1 MRSFRDMNPYVVGIV
16 SVLLLGALTGAAFG
30 VGLLHLL
37 ENTYDL
43 RAEFNDASGLRTGD
57 SVRVA
62 GVKVGRVTEIKADH
76 QNGRVVVDFVVNHG
90 THLGTDTRAD
100 IALETLLGAKYIRL
114 TSKPAQPYLEDLPKN
129 DQRRTIPVDRTTTP
143 FDVFALTRTATQNIK
158 ELNTSELNK
167 LINDFADITQG
178 KQQSVADLVQ
188 GLDKVST
195 AIASR
200 DAELSQ
206 LLDRADTLSTTLAE
220 KDQTLVA
227 LIDQSKKILDLLA
240 NRRDELARALGAGSD
255 AVTQLATIIGDHE
268 VQLDRI
274 LSTIHPALD
283 VVAANQQN
291 IDTMLAWLG
300 PGLYNQSLAG
310 SHGPWAD
317 VFIRSLGPDVIS
329 VLCHALVPEA
339 TTCPP

>member
-1 MRSFRDMNPYVVGIV
+1 MNPYVVGIV

-30 VGLLHLL
+30 VGLFHLL
-37 ENTYDL
+37 EHTYDL
-43 RAEFNDASGLRTGD
+43 RAEFKDASGLRTGD

-62 GVKVGRVTEIKADH
+62 GVKVGRVTEIKADRD
-76 QNGRVVVDFVVNHG
+76 NGLVIVDFVVNQG
-90 THLGTDTRAD
+90 THLGADTQAD

-114 TSKPAQPYLEDLPKN
+114 KSHPTKPYLEELPKN
-129 DQRRTIPVDRTTTP
+129 DKRRTIPVERTTTP
-143 FDVFALTRTATQNIK
+143 FDVFDLTRTATQNIK
-158 ELNTSELNK
+158 QLDTAELNK
-167 LINDFADITQG
+167 IINDFADITQG

-206 LLDRADTLSTTLAE
+206 LLDRADTLSKTLAD

-227 LIDQSKKILDLLA
+227 LVDQSKKILDLLA

-255 AVTQLATIIGDHE
+255 AVTELATIIGDHE

-274 LSTIHPALD
+274 LSTLHPTLD
-283 VVAANQQN
+283 VVAGNQQN

-317 VFIRSLGPDVIS
+317 VFIRSLGPDVIG
-329 VLCHALVPEA
+329 VVCHALVPEA

>member
-1 MRSFRDMNPYVVGIV
+1 MNPYIVGLV
-16 SVLLLGALTGAAFG
+16 SILVLGALTGAAFG

-37 ENTYDL
+37 EHTYDL
-43 RAEFNDASGLRTGD
+43 HAEFSDASGLKTGD

-62 GVKVGRVTEIKADH
+62 GVKVGRVTDIRADR
-76 QNGRVVVDFVVNHG
+76 QKGLVIVDLVVNHG
-90 THLGTDTRAD
+90 THLGPGTEAD

-114 TSKPAQPYLEDLPKN
+114 KGPVAKPYLEDLPSN
-129 DQRRTIPVDRTTTP
+129 DSRRTITVDRTSAP
-143 FDVFALTRTATQNIK
+143 FDVFKLTRIATENIK
-158 ELNTSELNK
+158 SLDTTELNK

-206 LLDRADTLSTTLAE
+206 LLDRADTISATLAD

-240 NRRDELARALGAGSD
+240 SRRDELARALGAGSD
-255 AVTQLATIIGDHE
+255 AVTELSQIIGDHE

-274 LSTIHPALD
+274 LSTLHPTLD
-283 VVAANQQN
+283 VVSANQDN
-291 IDTMLAWLG
+291 VNTMLAWLG
-300 PGLYNQSLAG
+300 PGLYDQALAG
-310 SHGPWAD
+310 RHGPWAD
-317 VFIRSLGPDVIS
+317 LFIRSLGPDVFSI
-329 VLCHALVPEA
+329 LCNAIKPPGK
-339 TTCPP
+339 TC